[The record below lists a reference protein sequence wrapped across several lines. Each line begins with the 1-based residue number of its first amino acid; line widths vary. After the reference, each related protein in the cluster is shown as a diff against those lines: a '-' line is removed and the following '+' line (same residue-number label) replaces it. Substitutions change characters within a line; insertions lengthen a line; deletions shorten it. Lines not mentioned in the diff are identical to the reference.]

1 VLVGDAAACTC
12 AGASPRTRLDASD
25 AAFIG
30 RLLSARQA
38 PERDGVAQLVY
49 VFSVDSVVKGEL
61 AERVEVRSPAEG
73 ATCGF
78 ELEPEEASG
87 ILLHRDGDGWVGGLC
102 GQIAVGELIDAAE
115 STETKLV
122 NWGGIVVG
130 SAVLALGAFLIWRRL
145 QAKRRLQ
152 QSR

>member
-1 VLVGDAAACTC
+1 V
-12 AGASPRTRLDASD
+12 P
-25 AAFIG
+25 
-30 RLLSARQA
+30 
-38 PERDGVAQLVY
+38 QLVY

-61 AERVEVRSPAEG
+61 AERVEVRSPASG
-73 ATCGF
+73 AACGF
-78 ELEPEEASG
+78 ELEREEASG
-87 ILLHRDGDGWVGGLC
+87 ILLHRDGGGWVGGLC
-102 GQIAVGELIDAAE
+102 GQIAVGELIEAAE

-130 SAVLALGAFLIWRRL
+130 SAVLALGAFLVWRRL